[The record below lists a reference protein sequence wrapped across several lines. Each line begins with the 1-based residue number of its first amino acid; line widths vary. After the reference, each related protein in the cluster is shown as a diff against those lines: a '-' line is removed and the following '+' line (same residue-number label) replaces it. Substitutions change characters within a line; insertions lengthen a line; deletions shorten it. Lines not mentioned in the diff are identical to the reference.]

1 MPRVVVVVIA
11 SLFFITAILSGSAQ
25 SMGRQ
30 GCPPPNY
37 CPPPKCPERTLVT
50 RMVPCMKTELVAEVL
65 PCTKT
70 VPVQMVGYK
79 TQRVML
85 RGFPTGQPCG
95 LDPCT
100 RCCPQPFCEI
110 VDQKVPYIYY
120 DYKTIPDYRVVYRPV
135 CRPVMLTQTYMV
147 DATPM
152 CR

>member
-1 MPRVVVVVIA
+1 MSRVVVVVIA
-11 SLFFITAILSGSAQ
+11 SLFFITAILYGSAQ
-25 SMGRQ
+25 SMGRYA
-30 GCPPPNY
+30 CPPPN

-135 CRPVMLTQTYMV
+135 CRPVMLPQTYMV
-147 DATPM
+147 EATPM

>member
-30 GCPPPNY
+30 GCQPPNY

-70 VPVQMVGYK
+70 VPYRWWAIKRKGHA
-79 TQRVML
+79 QRVS
-85 RGFPTGQPCG
+85 
-95 LDPCT
+95 
-100 RCCPQPFCEI
+100 
-110 VDQKVPYIYY
+110 
-120 DYKTIPDYRVVYRPV
+120 YR
-135 CRPVMLTQTYMV
+135 
-147 DATPM
+147 ATLWT
-152 CR
+152 

>member
-1 MPRVVVVVIA
+1 MQRVVVVLIA
-11 SLFFITAILSGSAQ
+11 SLFLVTAILSGSAQ
-25 SMGRQ
+25 CMGGY
-30 GCPPPNY
+30 GCPPQY

-50 RMVPCMKTELVAEVL
+50 RMVPCMRTELVAEVV

-70 VPVQMVGYK
+70 VPVQMVGCR

-100 RCCPQPFCEI
+100 KCCPQPFCEM

-120 DYKTIPDYRVVYRPV
+120 EYKTVPDYRVVYRPI
-135 CRPVMLTQTYMV
+135 CRPVMLPQTYMV
-147 DATPM
+147 EATPM
-152 CR
+152 CQ